1 MMLTA
6 HSAALEHD
14 TSRVVHRFFLPG
26 EGTMTVHSRLAD
38 VVDRVLAIPP
48 DRLAP
53 IAERITADLS
63 ETQADAGDVLIAHA
77 RAVSDRIAHEPLTT
91 DQLTILGSAVT
102 SLVAVEGAALCN
114 PSAVAHPSQAGLGD
128 GELRVAVS
136 LRGIGEGHV
145 SSIGFAEAVIGA
157 DRRWTFGV
165 RSTPLA
171 RAAVS
176 GGEWSRQHFAKALDD
191 ASQLSDLASA
201 VLLALPER
209 FGMLELET
217 AVATLPPDLAMRPS
231 SRAPLQALREMSAST
246 YRQSFRPDVPLSA
259 RTLLPVLP
267 EEDHG
272 IEDARFTLSTDPE
285 DPTPYRATYTAYDG
299 RNIAPRMLI
308 SADLSTFDSHRL
320 TGPGARNKGMALFP
334 RRVGGRHVALSRG
347 DGENIHLSSS
357 DDGMVWE
364 DRGVVYSPTEVWE
377 IIQLGNCGAPIETPE
392 GWLVLTHGVG
402 PLRTYS
408 LGALLLDL
416 DDPGRVIARTT
427 TPLLQPDGD
436 MVDGYVPRV
445 VYSCGGIVHDGTLWI
460 PVGVGDSRIR
470 VYSVEVEELL
480 RSMTRTLTG

>member
-6 HSAALEHD
+6 HSASLEHD
-14 TSRVVHRFFLPG
+14 MSRVVHRFFLPG

-38 VVDRVLAIPP
+38 VVDRVLAIPE
-48 DRLAP
+48 DRLDP
-53 IAERITADLS
+53 IAKGITADLS
-63 ETQADAGDVLIAHA
+63 ETQADAESVLIAHA
-77 RAVSDRIAHEPLTT
+77 RAVSDRVAHRPLTT
-91 DQLTILGSAVT
+91 AQLTILGSAVT
-102 SLVAVEGAALCN
+102 SLVAVEGAAICN
-114 PSAVAHPSQAGLGD
+114 PSAVAHPSQDGLRD

-157 DRRWTFGV
+157 DHTWTFGV
-165 RSTPLA
+165 RSTPLS

-176 GGEWSRQHFAKALDD
+176 GSQWSRQHFGEALED
-191 ASQLSDLASA
+191 AGQLRDLAAA

-209 FGMLELET
+209 FGTVELE
-217 AVATLPPDLAMRPS
+217 AAIATLPSDLAMRPS
-231 SRAPLQALREMSAST
+231 SRAPLQALREMGEST
-246 YRQSFRPDVPLSA
+246 YRATFAPAVPLSA
-259 RTLLPVLP
+259 RVLMPVLP
-267 EEDHG
+267 DEDHG
-272 IEDARFTLSTDPE
+272 VEDARFTLSTDAD

-299 RNIAPRMLI
+299 RNIAPRMLT
-308 SADLSTFDSHRL
+308 STDLTTFDSHRL
-320 TGPGARNKGMALFP
+320 TGAGARNKGMALFP
-334 RRVGGRHVALSRG
+334 RRVQGRHMALSRG
-347 DGENIHLSSS
+347 DGENISLAVS

-364 DRGVVYSPTEVWE
+364 DRGLVYAPTEVWE
-377 IIQLGNCGAPIETPE
+377 IIQLGNCGAPIETAE

-416 DDPGRVIARTT
+416 DEPSRVIARTT
-427 TPLLQPDGD
+427 EPLLRPEGD

-445 VYSCGGIVHDGTLWI
+445 VYSCGGIVHRGTLWI

-480 RSMTRTLTG
+480 RSMTRIPRS